1 MAKERYVQNAPCP
14 TNHVPRRHRGFTLV
28 ELLVV
33 IGIIALLISIL
44 LPSLNAARRQA
55 TRIACAANIRS
66 IGQSYQLYAAEYKGQ
81 YPPVQMWHWPVGN
94 WGNPWWDNPD
104 ANHNPPIPDGAG
116 LLVANGYV
124 KDPRIY
130 YCPAQEEISWIDW
143 QDREQFWVKYRNGD
157 LKGLTDAHNGYA
169 HYANWY
175 DQWGNMDHPANRG
188 AKGPDGIQRPAPIA
202 RSARDRA
209 DRVLATDN
217 MMRRTQY
224 DWGINFNNHLLPDT
238 SPEGR
243 KRTADPDRT
252 RLVEFE
258 GGNVLYND
266 GHAEWRN
273 ASDTQLRWH
282 HVPDWYEAYW

>member
-1 MAKERYVQNAPCP
+1 MKHSRKSA
-14 TNHVPRRHRGFTLV
+14 GFTLV

-66 IGQSYQLYAAEYKGQ
+66 VGQSYQMYAAEYKGQ
-81 YPPVQMWHWPVGN
+81 YPPVQMWHWPSGH

-104 ANHNPPIPDGAG
+104 RANSPMIPDGPS
-116 LLVANGYV
+116 LLFANGYV
-124 KDPRIY
+124 TDPRIF

-143 QDREQFWVKYRNGD
+143 QDQGINWTVNAANAPGT
-157 LKGLTDAHNGYA
+157 GAHSGYN

-175 DQWGNMDHPANRG
+175 DQWGNMGHPANRG
-188 AKGPDGIQRPAPIA
+188 AYNVPAPIA
-202 RSARDRA
+202 RSARDKA
-209 DRVLATDN
+209 DRVIATDI
-217 MMRRTQY
+217 MMRRVQY
-224 DWGINFNNHLLPDT
+224 DWGINFNGHLLSDT
-238 SPEGR
+238 SVKGR
-243 KRTADPDRT
+243 KRTSDPDPA

-266 GHAEWRN
+266 GHAEWKN
-273 ASDTQLRWH
+273 TSDTKLRWH
-282 HVPDWYEAYW
+282 HVPDWYEGYW

>member
-1 MAKERYVQNAPCP
+1 MKHSRKSA
-14 TNHVPRRHRGFTLV
+14 GFTLV

-66 IGQSYQLYAAEYKGQ
+66 IGQSYQMYAAEYKGA

-104 ANHNPPIPDGAG
+104 KQGNPAIPDGAG
-116 LLVANGYV
+116 LLYTNGYV
-124 KDPRIY
+124 KDARIY

-143 QDREQFWVKYRNGD
+143 QDQQNNWIPVQQGN
-157 LKGLTDAHNGYA
+157 LQGLVGAHNGYH

-175 DQWGNMDHPANRG
+175 DQWGNMGHPANRG
-188 AKGPDGIQRPAPIA
+188 AYNVPAPIA
-202 RSARDRA
+202 RSARDKA
-209 DRVLATDN
+209 DRVIATDV
-217 MMRRTQY
+217 MMRRVQY
-224 DWGINFNNHLLPDT
+224 DWGVNFNGHLLSDT
-238 SPEGR
+238 SVKGR
-243 KRTADPDRT
+243 KRTSDPDPA

-266 GHAEWRN
+266 GHAEWKN
-273 ASDTQLRWH
+273 AADTKLRWH
-282 HVPDWYEAYW
+282 HVPDWYEGYW

>member
-1 MAKERYVQNAPCP
+1 MFRHARMTGDA
-14 TNHVPRRHRGFTLV
+14 PRRRRPQHAAFTLV

-66 IGQSYQLYAAEYKGQ
+66 IGQSYQLYAAEYKGA
-81 YPPVQMWHWPVGN
+81 YPPVQMWHWPNGG

-104 ANHNPPIPDGAG
+104 KAGNPAIPDGPG

-130 YCPAQEEISWIDW
+130 YCPAQEEISWFDW
-143 QDREQFWVKYRNGD
+143 QDREQHWARVRNGD
-157 LKGLTDAHNGYA
+157 LQGLNDANIGYFM
-169 HYANWY
+169 YANFY
-175 DQWGNMDHPANRG
+175 DQWGNMDHPTNRG
-188 AKGPDGIQRPAPIA
+188 AKGPDGIMRPAPIA

-209 DRVLATDN
+209 DRVLASDA
-217 MMRRTQY
+217 MARRVQY
-224 DWGINFNNHLLPDT
+224 DWGININNHLLPDT
-238 SPEGR
+238 SPTGR

-258 GGNVLYND
+258 GGNVLFND

-273 ASDTQLRWH
+273 ASDSQLRWY
-282 HVPDWYEAYW
+282 HVPDWFEAYW